1 MDPSLVQTPA
11 LTAWPVVAPEAR
23 APRSLGLDQ
32 DEDVPLT
39 PSLQT
44 HICSRASGEVSH
56 FFPAFLLNKTLGQLV
71 FTLCMLKQPKNQQ
84 KTR

>member
-11 LTAWPVVAPEAR
+11 LPAWPAVAPEAR

-44 HICSRASGEVSH
+44 HICSRASGEVSR
-56 FFPAFLLNKTLGQLV
+56 FFSCFS
-71 FTLCMLKQPKNQQ
+71 LKQNTGSVSFHPMHA
-84 KTR
+84 

>member
-11 LTAWPVVAPEAR
+11 LPTWPAVAPEAR
-23 APRSLGLDQ
+23 APRSFGLDQ

-44 HICSRASGEVSH
+44 HIYSRASGEVSR
-56 FFPAFLLNKTLGQLV
+56 FFSCF
-71 FTLCMLKQPKNQQ
+71 FLKQNIGSVSFHSMHA
-84 KTR
+84 